1 MKEYL
6 ICIHKGIGSIQFNST
21 NYRSIKMKVE
31 IDKETNEV
39 IIRLPIENEPK
50 NSANGKTKVI
60 ARSSGRNITTETYEG
75 K

>member
-1 MKEYL
+1 
-6 ICIHKGIGSIQFNST
+6 
-21 NYRSIKMKVE
+21 MKVE